1 MPGRHNYKRK
11 LGQGVFMTENW
22 QHIPILAQEIAQ
34 ILLQNKSGYYLDG
47 TLGLGGHT
55 KLFLSMLEANAKILG
70 LDKDS
75 NAIKFATE
83 KVTDSRLITRQASY
97 LQAPEILKELNFP
110 LLDGALFDLGLSS
123 YQLDDATR
131 GFSFLK
137 EGPLDMRFDNTEGQ
151 TAADLVNTLP
161 ADKLEY
167 IFKTY
172 GEERSAQKIALAI
185 CQDRKEKPLKTTHDL
200 ANLIE
205 KYIPRFGGTHPAT
218 KIFQA
223 LRIAVNKELETV
235 EQAPKMLEKIIKP
248 GGRAAFLTFHSL
260 EDRIIKI
267 AFKEMVQSGKWQ
279 LVNKKLIKPSFEEIR
294 LNSRARSAG
303 LRIIERVL

>member
-1 MPGRHNYKRK
+1 MAD
-11 LGQGVFMTENW
+11 TW
-22 QHIPILAQEIAQ
+22 QHIPILAEDIANL
-34 ILLQNKSGYYLDG
+34 LLQNKGGYYLDG

-55 KLFLSMLEANAKILG
+55 KLFLSRLNNNAKILG

-75 NAIKFATE
+75 KAIKLA
-83 KVTDSRLITRQASY
+83 KDNVKDQRLITKQASY
-97 LQAPEILKELNFP
+97 LLAPEILKELNWP

-137 EGPLDMRFDNTEGQ
+137 SGPLDMRFDNTKGS

-172 GEERSAQKIALAI
+172 GEEHQARKIALAI
-185 CQDRKEKPLKTTHDL
+185 CHARRETPFKTTTEL

-205 KYIPRFGGTHPAT
+205 KHIPRFGKTHPAT
-218 KIFQA
+218 RIFQA
-223 LRIAVNKELETV
+223 LRIAVNEELETV
-235 EQAPKMLEKIIKP
+235 TKAPKMLKDIIKP
-248 GGRAAFLTFHSL
+248 GGRVAFLTFHSL
-260 EDRIIKI
+260 EDRIIKQ
-267 AFKEMVQSGKWQ
+267 AFKEMEKSGAWR
-279 LVNKKLIKPSFEEIR
+279 LVNKKLITPSPEEIKN
-294 LNSRARSAG
+294 NSRARSAG
-303 LRIIERVL
+303 LRIIERISK

>member
-1 MPGRHNYKRK
+1 MAE
-11 LGQGVFMTENW
+11 VWT
-22 QHIPILAQEIAQ
+22 HIPILANEIAD
-34 ILLQNKSGYYLDG
+34 LLLINKSGLYLDG

-55 KLFLSMLEANAKILG
+55 KLFLSRLDDKAKILG
-70 LDKDS
+70 LDKDI
-75 NAIKFATE
+75 NAIKFAE
-83 KVTDSRLITRQASY
+83 RKVQDKRLITRQASY
-97 LQAPEILKELNFP
+97 LEAAQILADLNWQ

-123 YQLDDATR
+123 YQLDDASR

-137 EGPLDMRFDNTEGQ
+137 SGPLDMRFDNTKGK

-172 GEERSAQKIALAI
+172 AEERAAKKIALAI
-185 CQDRKEKPLKTTHDL
+185 CQTRREKLFTNTLEL

-205 KYIPRFGGTHPAT
+205 KHIPRFGSTHPAT

-223 LRIAVNKELETV
+223 LRIAVNEELETV
-235 EQAPKMLEKIIKP
+235 EKAPKMLDKIIKP

-260 EDRIIKI
+260 EDRIIKL
-267 AFKEMVQSGKWQ
+267 AFREMEHTGNWR
-279 LVNKKLIKPSFEEIR
+279 LVNKKLIKPAFEEVKR
-294 LNSRARSAG
+294 NSRARSAG
-303 LRIIERVL
+303 LRIIERIK